1 MTLKRPFFPKHLP
14 VQTLFVLITL
24 VFWQAV
30 PQTALAA
37 LGWVGNMT
45 PTSST
50 INAGNSATVF
60 VEVYKGGTT
69 EAGGQGANIS
79 CTLYWAEVSNFGG
92 VWSNITSTAM
102 SYHGDVGNNDQ
113 YQIAISPGAGLYEY
127 TAYCT
132 DLTDSS
138 QTWRTGANGMLT
150 VNAATATPTDA
161 RALWADENTIAWNT
175 TASSYELHYDG
186 GGSLAVPATAGTGI
200 SLTASGTLNGSSYAS
215 LPNVAGYQRLLLPAT
230 PPTPV
235 KTMLKGETAVAAYDS
250 NGDLID
256 TTWLQI
262 QGVLDDLYASNAANV
277 DLGVSYSS
285 GVPTV
290 RVWAPTAVSVTLRR
304 FADSTTSSFTAHPM
318 TENTATGVWSVVGD
332 AGWDRDFYLFAVEVF
347 VPDSGIV
354 TNLVTDPYAVSLS
367 MNSTRSQFVD
377 LANDSSLEPASW
389 PPSKPT
395 LNSFNDISIYEVHV
409 RDFSINDSTV
419 PASDRGTFKA
429 FTHTSSNGMTHLLNL
444 QQAGLTHIHLLP
456 AFDIA
461 SVNEDAAARV
471 EPSFSFNPATD
482 RDSEVP
488 QAAVVAAQATDGF
501 NWGYDPFHYGVP
513 EGSYS
518 TNPDGVARIIE
529 FRQMVQT
536 LNANGLRVVMD
547 VVYNHTNSSGLSDT
561 SVLDKIVPGYYHRT
575 NNSGVVQTTS
585 CCPDTAS
592 EFAMMEKLMI
602 DTLKRWATLYQVDGF
617 RFDLM
622 NLHTVDNAIHIRD
635 AIQGLTVASDGVD
648 GSKIFIYGEG
658 WDFGSAQAK
667 GLTHANQ
674 VNLAGTG
681 IGTFND
687 RIRDAAHGGFT
698 TDPLQIRHQGFI
710 NGLSYDWNGYSYNN
724 RAQSDL
730 HTAMDRLRTGL
741 VGGLSNWG
749 NGGYTTQPVESINYV
764 SKHDNETLYDL
775 NVFKLPVGTSM
786 ADRVRAQNMGLSII
800 GLSQGVPFFQMGS
813 DMLRSKSLD
822 RNSYDSGDWFNK
834 VDFSY
839 QDNNFGKGVPPAA
852 DNSGR
857 WSIMKPLLANTAL
870 SPAQADIM
878 DSAAHMQ
885 EVLQIRSSSPL
896 FRLTSAAEINSRVT
910 FFNSNNAQDGL
921 IVMGISDAVGADLDS
936 NTEYIFVLFNAN
948 KVAQTFTIAEMAG
961 VAANAVTLHPVLQS
975 SNDAIV
981 QTSSFDLN
989 TGTFSVPAR
998 TTAVFLSTVAPTTI
1012 VNSSIDYVG
1021 LMYPEGDVSN
1031 AVNVGSS
1038 SGHTVYVQVYEP
1050 GVTDVG
1056 GGNGGNI
1063 DCYLHW
1069 GKYGAAW
1076 TDSLMTFNSA
1086 FNGNAS
1092 NDEHYYTIPTAG
1104 LTAGQYGYTAY
1115 CTDDGGISKKWRASN
1130 DGGDGILTV
1139 LPVSAPPP
1147 GAVFVHLFE
1156 WKWRDIEK
1164 ECSYLADKG
1173 YSAVQVSPPME
1184 HVLPTA
1190 TNSYAWWVRYQPVS
1204 YSLANSRSG
1213 TLAEFQ
1219 SMVTTCSNL
1228 GVDIYVDAVLNHMT
1242 GVGSGTGSNGS
1253 SYTAYDYPDYDPAD
1267 FHYCGTNPG
1276 GGASEN
1282 DINSY
1287 NSRFESQTCE
1297 LVNLADLNT
1306 GSATVQATARA
1317 YLQSL
1322 IDMGVAGFRLDA
1334 SKHMASQDIAAILNG
1349 LTGNPYIFQEVIDV
1363 GSEQVQAFEY
1373 LPNGDVTEFNFPAA
1387 MGTAFNCGGTLV
1399 ALNGVESG
1407 LLPSN
1412 GAVVFTDNHDNQRGH
1427 GAGGAC
1433 IVDYRDG
1440 TAVYNLA
1447 NIFMLAY
1454 PYGYP
1459 KVMSSYYWDGTND
1472 AAGPPS
1478 TVGVAGSGPNTLA
1491 VYGAGQS
1498 AGDVPQNCD
1507 STHWVCEH
1515 RRVAIANMVAF
1526 RSVTNGEAVTNWWSN
1541 GGNQIAFGRG
1551 DKGYVAINYTGSD
1564 LTRTF
1569 ATSMAAGTYCDVTK
1583 GVLNAFGTG
1592 CTGPTITVNG
1602 SGEIVGQTVAAMDAF
1617 AIHVNAKVA
1626 ACTATTPTANFSIT
1640 LTPASPQLTLGWTD
1654 FGGPYQVRVSTSD
1667 PYFAPATG
1675 SLLASPTGN
1684 SYVHPAALGTA
1695 GTYHFYVVQA
1705 NNCAGAADSAR
1716 IGAFSFGLVPGQ

>member
-1 MTLKRPFFPKHLP
+1 MMKRPFSPL
-14 VQTLFVLITL
+14 TLITYTL
-24 VFWQAV
+24 VLLFALLFHTQ
-30 PQTALAA
+30 PALAA
-37 LGWVGNMT
+37 LGWVGDMS
-45 PTSST
+45 PAGGSSST
-50 INAGNSATVF
+50 IAAGSSHTVSIQ
-60 VEVYKGGTT
+60 VWKNGVTPG
-69 EAGGQGANIS
+69 GGQGANIS
-79 CTLYWAEVSNFGG
+79 CTLYWGQVSSFGG
-92 VWSNITSTAM
+92 GWANITSTAM
-102 SYHGDVGNNDQ
+102 TYHDDLGNNDR
-113 YQIAISPGAGLYEY
+113 YQVAISPGAGLYEY

-138 QTWRTGANGMLT
+138 QTWRSGANGMLT
-150 VNAATATPTDA
+150 VNTATTTPTDA
-161 RALWADENTIAWNT
+161 RAFWADEETIAWNT
-175 TASSYELHYDG
+175 TATSYELHYAAG
-186 GGSLAVPATAGTGI
+186 GTLAVPNTAGSGL
-200 SLTASGTLNGSSYAS
+200 SLTFSGTLTSSSYAS
-215 LPNVAGYQRLLLPAT
+215 LPNVAGYRRLLLPAT
-230 PPTPV
+230 LPTPV
-235 KTMLKGETAVAAYDS
+235 KTMLKGETAVAAYNS

-256 TTWLQI
+256 TTWLQH
-262 QGVLDDLYASNAANV
+262 QAVLDDLYATNAANV
-277 DLGVSYSS
+277 ELGVTYSS

-304 FADSTTSSFTAHPM
+304 FANATTSTFAPHPM

-332 AGWDRDFYLFAVEVF
+332 GSWDREFYLFAVEVF
-347 VPDSGIV
+347 VPGSGIV

-389 PPSKPT
+389 PPTKPA

-419 PASDRGTFKA
+419 PAGDRGTFKA

-444 QQAGLTHIHLLP
+444 QDAGLTHIHLLP

-461 SVNEDAAARV
+461 SVNEDASARV

-501 NWGYDPFHYGVP
+501 NWGYDPYHYGVP

-518 TNPDGVARIIE
+518 TNPNGVQRIIE

-547 VVYNHTNSSGLSDT
+547 VVYNHTNSSGLTDT
-561 SVLDKIVPGYYHRT
+561 SVLDKVVPGYYHRY
-575 NNSGVVQTTS
+575 NNSGVLQTTS

-602 DTLKRWATLYQVDGF
+602 DTLKRWATVYQVDGF

-622 NLHTVDNAIHIRD
+622 NLHTVQNSVNIRD
-635 AIQGLTVASDGVD
+635 AIQGLTVANDGVD

-667 GLTHANQ
+667 GLTHATQ
-674 VNLAGTG
+674 ANLSGTG

-775 NVFKLPVGTSM
+775 NIFKLPSATSM
-786 ADRVRAQNMGLSII
+786 ADRVRAQNMGLSLI
-800 GLSQGVPFFQMGS
+800 GLSQGVPFFHMGS

-852 DNSGR
+852 DNAGR

-870 SPAQADIM
+870 SPAAANIQN
-878 DSAAHMQ
+878 SAAHMQ
-885 EVLQIRSSSPL
+885 EILQIRSSSPL

-910 FFNSNNAQDGL
+910 FFNSDNAQDAL
-921 IVMGISDAVGADLDS
+921 IVMGISDAVGADLDG
-936 NTEYIFVLFNAN
+936 NTEYIFVLFNAHKN
-948 KVAQTFTIAEMAG
+948 AQTFTIAEMAG

-975 SNDAIV
+975 SNDGVV
-981 QTSSFDLN
+981 QTSSFN
-989 TGTFSVPAR
+989 HSTGTFSVPAR

-1012 VNSSIDYVG
+1012 VNSNIDYVG
-1021 LMYPEGDVSN
+1021 SMYPAGDVSN
-1031 AVNVGSS
+1031 AVNLGSN
-1038 SGHTVYVQVYEP
+1038 SGHTVYIQVYEP
-1050 GVTDVG
+1050 GVTNVPG
-1056 GGNGGNI
+1056 GSGGNI

-1069 GKYGAAW
+1069 GKYGQSW
-1076 TDSLMTFNSA
+1076 TDSPMTFNSS
-1086 FNGNAS
+1086 FNGNAN
-1092 NDEHYYTIPTAG
+1092 NDEHYATIPTAG

-1115 CTDDGGISKKWRASN
+1115 CTDDGGISKKWRSSSE
-1130 DGGDGILTV
+1130 GGDGILTV

-1147 GAVFVHLFE
+1147 GTAFVHLFE
-1156 WKWRDIEK
+1156 WKWSDIAK

-1184 HVLPTA
+1184 HVVPTA
-1190 TNSYAWWVRYQPVS
+1190 ADSYAWWVRYQPIS
-1204 YSLANSRSG
+1204 YSLGNSRSG

-1219 SMVTTCSNL
+1219 NMVTTCNNE
-1228 GVDIYVDAVLNHMT
+1228 GVDIYVDAVINHMT

-1253 SYTAYDYPDYDPAD
+1253 SYTAYDYPAYDPAD

-1276 GGASEN
+1276 GGASEHNIN
-1282 DINSY
+1282 DY
-1287 NSRFESQTCE
+1287 NNRSQVQSCE
-1297 LVNLADLNT
+1297 LVNLADLDTN
-1306 GSATVQATARA
+1306 SATVQATIRA
-1317 YLQSL
+1317 YLQAL
-1322 IDMGVAGFRLDA
+1322 INMGVAGFRLDA
-1334 SKHMASQDIAAILNG
+1334 SKHMASQDIAAILSG
-1349 LTGNPYIFQEVIDV
+1349 LTGNPYIYQEVIDV
-1363 GSEQVQAFEY
+1363 GNEPVQAFEY
-1373 LPNGDVTEFNFPAA
+1373 LPNGAVTEFNYSAA
-1387 MGTAFNCGGTLV
+1387 MGTAFNCGGTLS
-1399 ALNGVESG
+1399 ALATLGTG

-1433 IVDYRDG
+1433 IVDHRDG
-1440 TAVYNLA
+1440 TALYNLA
-1447 NIFMLAY
+1447 NIFVLAY

-1459 KVMSSYYWDGTND
+1459 QVMSSYHWDGTD
-1472 AAGPPS
+1472 DDAGPPS

-1491 VYGAGQS
+1491 VYGAGQV

-1507 STHWVCEH
+1507 GSHWVCEH
-1515 RRVAIANMVAF
+1515 RRTAVANMVAF
-1526 RSVTNGEAVTNWWSN
+1526 RAETNGQAVTNWWDN
-1541 GGNQIAFGRG
+1541 GANQIAFGRG
-1551 DKGYVAINYTGSD
+1551 SKGYVALNYTGSS

-1569 ATSMAAGTYCDVTK
+1569 ATGLAAGTYCDVTK
-1583 GVLNAFGTG
+1583 GELNALGTG
-1592 CTGPTITVNG
+1592 CTGPAVTVDG
-1602 SGEIVGQTVAAMDAF
+1602 SGNIVGQTVAAMDAF
-1617 AIHVNAKVA
+1617 AIHTGAKVA
-1626 ACTATTPTANFSIT
+1626 ACTATAPTAVFPLT
-1640 LTPASPQLTLGWTD
+1640 TTPASPSLTLSWTD
-1654 FGGPYQVRVSTSD
+1654 FGGPYQVRVSTTD
-1667 PYFAPATG
+1667 PYFAPASGT
-1675 SLLASPTGN
+1675 LLATPSSS
-1684 SYVHPAALGTA
+1684 SYTHTTALGTA
-1695 GTYHFYVVQA
+1695 GVHHFYVVQA

-1716 IGAFSFGLVPGQ
+1716 VAAFTFLLVPGQ